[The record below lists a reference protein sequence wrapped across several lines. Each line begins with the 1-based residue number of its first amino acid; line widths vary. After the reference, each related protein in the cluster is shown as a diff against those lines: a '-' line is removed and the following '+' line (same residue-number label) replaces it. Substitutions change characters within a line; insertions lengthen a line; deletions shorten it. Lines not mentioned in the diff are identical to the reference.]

1 MENTNHPISSKNEQN
16 GKNSFFPILTK
27 SEIQILIKL
36 FKNDPS
42 YLLKYIF
49 QEIKNRESQIINNK
63 SNAAYDETKN
73 DEISNTQLVN
83 YQFANSKGL
92 NNLNCVSKINTY
104 SSIILPNLREGNLP
118 TYILILTPEN
128 DGEGIKWMTFNLYLY
143 DNIWIKEG
151 FIFSNFLKMK

>member
-49 QEIKNRESQIINNK
+49 KK
-63 SNAAYDETKN
+63 
-73 DEISNTQLVN
+73 L
-83 YQFANSKGL
+83 
-92 NNLNCVSKINTY
+92 KI
-104 SSIILPNLREGNLP
+104 
-118 TYILILTPEN
+118 EN
-128 DGEGIKWMTFNLYLY
+128 PR
-143 DNIWIKEG
+143 
-151 FIFSNFLKMK
+151 